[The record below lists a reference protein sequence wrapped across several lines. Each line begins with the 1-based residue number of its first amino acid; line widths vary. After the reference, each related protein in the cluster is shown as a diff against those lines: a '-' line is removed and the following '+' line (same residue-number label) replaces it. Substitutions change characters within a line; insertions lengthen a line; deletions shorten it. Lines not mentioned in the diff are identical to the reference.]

1 MSVTRR
7 GLWSGLLT
15 LAMSRLPLVE
25 KSQLYQSALIM
36 REVLVGSLPFSR
48 LPDVDR
54 RRLLVKSADARPPS
68 ASKRPVE
75 GNGCSR
81 REPYDV
87 HDEFDWFE
95 ILQRVQKAPPV
106 TTQFHRLARCKIA

>member
-7 GLWSGLLT
+7 GLWSG

-36 REVLVGSLPFSR
+36 REVLVGSLRFSR

-75 GNGCSR
+75 GDGCSR